1 MLAEVVL
8 ATPMENQKGYGFGT
22 FKGVFTPSILTIL
35 GVVMYLRFGWV
46 LGNVGLTWTL
56 VIVTLAT
63 MVTFFTALSFSALAT
78 NMKVGGGGAY
88 FIISRSLGLETGA
101 AIGVPLYFAQ
111 AFGISFYI
119 AGFAESVVQSLKD
132 AYPETLDF
140 LHIIGPPPIVIGVTA
155 LIILAVLAS
164 LSANLALKT
173 QFIILALI
181 IASLVVFFSGSAD
194 TLHAIKDTANAMP
207 EVNKSFASM
216 PKNFWMVFSV
226 FFPAVTGIEAGLAM
240 SGDLKNPSKSLP
252 RGTFAAIGLS
262 YLIYIAIPLFLGY
275 IIPYAT
281 TAGKE
286 LLMNDSLIMCKVA
299 GNKLGTIVL
308 FAIWGASLSSAM
320 GALLGAPR
328 TLQALAKDAVLPQ
341 MIGRGYG
348 KGNDPRIAIAITFA
362 LALSGILLGNLNLIA
377 PVLSMFFLTSY
388 CTINIASGLEALIG
402 SPSWRPTFK
411 TPWYVSIFGAL
422 LCLGIMIKIDSTAT
436 VVAFC
441 ITAFIYYIVKRRK
454 LVATWGDARYGI
466 MMLAVRH
473 FLYKLDSRQA
483 DEKNWL
489 PNILILSGAPTSR
502 WCLIELGNALAG
514 KQGFLTVA
522 AIVNEQQSEQK
533 RVAGIEETMRNYLI
547 KRDINAVVKVARSE
561 SPLEGAMELVEN
573 YGFGP
578 LYPNTILLGI
588 TEKKENFNNFAK
600 LVKLVKDAERNI
612 IIVREGENLIPDQR
626 KLRRI
631 VIWWGGRTNNGALM
645 IALAHMLRKN
655 SAWEKSEIILK
666 TIIFNESEREQAENK
681 LDSFI
686 KNSRLQMNGQVILS
700 TSSDVFVTLRN
711 SSDDADLVFLGI
723 RPPEQNESDER
734 YSQYYADLL
743 EKTKDFPMI
752 VKTLAAEKVD
762 FQRIFKS

>member
-1 MLAEVVL
+1 LAV
-8 ATPMENQKGYGFGT
+8 ANENNKGYGFGT

-111 AFGISFYI
+111 AVGISFYI
-119 AGFAESVVQSLKD
+119 AGFAESVVQALKD
-132 AYPETLDF
+132 AYPAAIESLSS
-140 LHIIGPPPIVIGVTA
+140 IGPPSIVIGVGA
-155 LIILAVLAS
+155 LVLLAVLAS
-164 LSANLALKT
+164 VSANLALKT

-181 IASLVVFFSGSAD
+181 IASLIVFFSGSDEALQGMKLTGD
-194 TLHAIKDTANAMP
+194 IPDAKEPFSA
-207 EVNKSFASM
+207 M
-216 PKNFWMVFSV
+216 PKNFWIVFSV

-240 SGDLKNPSKSLP
+240 SGDLKDPAKSLP

-262 YLIYIAIPLFLGY
+262 YIIYIAIPLFLGY
-275 IIPYAT
+275 IIPYSTA
-281 TAGKE
+281 AGKN

-299 GNKLGTIVL
+299 GEKLGTIVL

-341 MIGRGYG
+341 IIGRGYG
-348 KGNDPRIAIAITFA
+348 KGNDPRIATAITFF

-388 CTINIASGLEALIG
+388 CTINIASGVEALIG

-422 LCLGIMIKIDSTAT
+422 LCIGIMIKIDSTAT
-436 VVAFC
+436 IVAFC

-454 LVATWGDARYGI
+454 IVAAWGDARYGI
-466 MMLAVRH
+466 MMLVVRH

-502 WCLIELGNALAG
+502 WCLIEIGSAIAG

-533 RVAGIEETMRNYLI
+533 RVAGIEETMRNYLN
-547 KRDINAVVKVARSE
+547 KKDINAVVKVARSE
-561 SPLEGAMELVEN
+561 SPLDGAMELVEN

-588 TEKKENFNNFAK
+588 TEKKENFHKFAR
-600 LVKLVKDAERNI
+600 LVKLVKDAGRNI
-612 IIVREGENLIPDQR
+612 IIVREGENIMPEQSQ
-626 KLRRI
+626 LRRI
-631 VIWWGGRTNNGALM
+631 VIWWGGKTNNGALM
-645 IALAHMLRKN
+645 IALAHMLRK
-655 SAWEKSEIILK
+655 SDAWDKSEIVLK
-666 TIIFNESEREQAENK
+666 TIIFDENEREQTEMK
-681 LDSFI
+681 LNSFI
-686 KNSRLQMNGQVILS
+686 KNSRLQMKGKVILS
-700 TSSDVFVTLRN
+700 ESSDVFVTLRD
-711 SSDDADLVFLGI
+711 SSEDADLVFLGI
-723 RPPEQNESDER
+723 RPPGHDETEIQ
-734 YSQYYADLL
+734 YSRYYAELL

-752 VKTLAAEKVD
+752 VKTLAAENVN
-762 FQRIFKS
+762 FQQIFKS